1 MAPKNLGTNKW
12 RIKVSVLDKKKG
24 YPVGKQETFK
34 GTRAEATIREAEL
47 LKELK
52 SRCSLTTQ
60 QQASTFKDLIAMY
73 RQKVETRG
81 RCSHNYGQ
89 KLELVDRE
97 LGHLRIEGFAD
108 NFTVYCQN
116 LSNKITNRGK
126 LLNPGSINQYKAVVR
141 AAFQHAVN
149 LEILSKNP
157 ITQVKFPTSKVK
169 PRDRVLTDEEWQRF
183 IDVIREHK
191 PYILPIIE
199 YMSMVPCRVM
209 ELVSAKR
216 EQYELIE
223 KNIYIPDSKAGIP
236 IYKPVPDKM
245 LNYFTNIP
253 VDCPWLF
260 YQEIAPGKYRPL
272 TNLRCA
278 WLYCCK
284 KAGIGNYRIH
294 DIRHWAVT
302 KLLMAG
308 NTERDV
314 ASVAGWKDTTMIK
327 VYYLSDGRR
336 SARSITF

>member
-12 RIKVSVLDKKKG
+12 RIKVSVLDKMKG

-52 SRCSLTTQ
+52 ARCSLTTQ

-73 RQKVETRG
+73 LQKIESRG
-81 RCSHNYGQ
+81 RCSLGYRQ
-89 KLELVDRE
+89 MVELVGRQ
-97 LGHLRIEGFAD
+97 LGHLRLESFAD
-108 NFTVYCQN
+108 HFAVFCQN
-116 LSNKITNRGK
+116 LAHTPTVRGTPHT
-126 LLNPGSINQYKAVVR
+126 PGSINRHKAVVR
-141 AAFQHAVN
+141 AVFQHAVN

-157 ITQVKFPTSKVK
+157 ITQVKFPTFRVK
-169 PRDRVLTDEEWQRF
+169 PRDRVLTDEEWQRL
-183 IDVIREHK
+183 INTIREHR
-191 PYILPIIE
+191 PDILPIVE
-199 YMSMVPCRVM
+199 YMAMVPCRKM

-216 EQYELIE
+216 EQYDPIE

-236 IYKPVPDKM
+236 IYKPVPDNM
-245 LNYFTNIP
+245 LDYFNNIP

-260 YQEIAPGKYRPL
+260 YQEFEPKKYRPL
-272 TNLRCA
+272 NCLRYA
-278 WLYCCK
+278 WVDCCS
-284 KAGIGNYRIH
+284 KAGIEDYRIH

-336 SARSITF
+336 SARSIKF